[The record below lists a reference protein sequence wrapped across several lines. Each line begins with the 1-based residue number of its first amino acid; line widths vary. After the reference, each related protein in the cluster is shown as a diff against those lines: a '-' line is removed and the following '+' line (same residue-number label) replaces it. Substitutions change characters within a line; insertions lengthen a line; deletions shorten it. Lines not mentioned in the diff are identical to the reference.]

1 MTRADAPEPM
11 EFDVSRKLTDSIGDL
26 LGAELAGAR
35 DGWSLVR
42 LRVEERH
49 LNPFGFV
56 NGTVGFALCD
66 IGMGSAIATEMLK
79 RKTSSATV
87 EIKINYL
94 KSVRGGLLECESR
107 TVHLGTRLATMES
120 DVRCD
125 GELVIKATG
134 TFALLELTGEVLER
148 VGRLRQRPPSGE
160 GAAR

>member
-26 LGAELAGAR
+26 LGAELAAAR

-42 LRVEERH
+42 LQIEERH

-134 TFALLELTGEVLER
+134 TFALLEVTGEVRER
-148 VGRLRQRPPSGE
+148 VGRLRQGGGSDER
-160 GAAR
+160 RTR

>member
-1 MTRADAPEPM
+1 MTQAEAPEPM
-11 EFDVSRKLTDSIGDL
+11 EFDVSRKLTDSIGDM
-26 LGAELAGAR
+26 LGAELAAAR

-42 LRVEERH
+42 LQVEERH

-79 RKTSSATV
+79 RKSSSATV

-94 KSVRGGLLECESR
+94 KSVRGGTLECESR
-107 TVHLGTRLATMES
+107 TVHLGSRLATMES

-125 GELVIKATG
+125 GDLVIKATG
-134 TFALLELTGEVLER
+134 TFALLEVTGEVRDR
-148 VGRLRQRPPSGE
+148 VGRLRQRPPSDQGSC
-160 GAAR
+160 